1 MYTLTAARS
10 PSRSD
15 VAAFWSRWGDE
26 NSLQDLFE
34 AQQIEIL
41 PARRAAFRQ
50 GDAAEHAFQVATG
63 VLRLCRI
70 LPDGRR
76 AIAGLVFPGDIVGL
90 SFPDQYPV
98 TAEAASEVLLRRLS
112 RRQLEAAAQRSAQLR
127 SQLFDRVCEDACGAQ
142 DRLLLLHMTAE
153 QRVSSFLL
161 FVARKG
167 KARLRRGAEIDL
179 PMSRGDV
186 ADYLGLKIE
195 TVCRTLAKLRAR
207 GLIAVPSP
215 HQIVLLIPSALMEV
229 AGEADEPGVLATR
242 ASPGQR
248 SLSS

>member
-1 MYTLTAARS
+1 MYAVTAARS
-10 PSRSD
+10 STRSD
-15 VAAFWSRWGDE
+15 VVPFQSRSGEDA
-26 NSLQDLFE
+26 SLQDLF
-34 AQQIEIL
+34 AGQPIAIL
-41 PARRAAFRQ
+41 PARRAAFWQ
-50 GDAAEHAFQVATG
+50 GDATEHIVQVATG

-76 AIAGLVFPGDIVGL
+76 AIAGLVFPGDILGV

-127 SQLFDRVCEDACGAQ
+127 AQLFDRACEDACGAQ
-142 DRLLLLHMTAE
+142 ARLLLLHMTAE

-167 KARLRRGAEIDL
+167 KARLRRGAEVNL

-215 HQIVLLIPSALMEV
+215 HQIVLLTPSALMEV
-229 AGEADEPGVLATR
+229 AGEGDEPGVLATR
-242 ASPGQR
+242 ASAGQR
-248 SLSS
+248 NLSS